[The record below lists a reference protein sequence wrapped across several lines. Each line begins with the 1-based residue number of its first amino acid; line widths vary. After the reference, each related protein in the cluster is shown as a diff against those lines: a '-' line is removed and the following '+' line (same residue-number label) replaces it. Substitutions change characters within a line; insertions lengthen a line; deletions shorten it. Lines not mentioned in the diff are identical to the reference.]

1 MHIHTRR
8 GIPPEGGEPMKY
20 PRYVYKRING
30 QEYYCGVGDSFLE
43 EMKEKTLLRTQQSK
57 TRKHLNSVYHSW
69 SEK

>member
-1 MHIHTRR
+1 
-8 GIPPEGGEPMKY
+8 MKY
-20 PRYVYKRING
+20 PRYVYKRLNG